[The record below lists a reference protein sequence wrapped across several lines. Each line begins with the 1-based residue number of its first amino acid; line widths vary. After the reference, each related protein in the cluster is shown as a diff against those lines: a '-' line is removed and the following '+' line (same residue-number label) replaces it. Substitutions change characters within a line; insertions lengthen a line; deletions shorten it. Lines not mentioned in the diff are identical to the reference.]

1 MDIQVENKLIIRDIR
16 KDFPILSTKNKGKDL
31 VYLDNAASTQKP
43 NCVIYTTDDYY
54 KTINSNVHRGIYE
67 LSERAT
73 MAYENSRKRVAK
85 FLNANSENE
94 IIFTKGT
101 TESINLVA
109 SSFGRSQLKPGDEI
123 LISHME
129 HHANIVPWQMLA
141 EEKGLKINVI
151 PITESG
157 ELKLE
162 EFKNLLNEKTKLV
175 SIVHVSNTLGTI
187 NPVEEIIE
195 EAHSVGAKV
204 LLDGA
209 QSIQHIDVDVQ
220 KLDCDFFAFS
230 GHKLYGPTGIGI
242 LYGKEEI
249 LELIP
254 PYQGGGEMIKKVTFE
269 KTSYNDLP
277 FKFEAGTPNIVGGI
291 GLKAA
296 IDYVDELGKD
306 RIAAYEDELLAYATD
321 KLSSIDGL
329 KIYGTAKNKTSSL
342 SFLIKGIHPTDIA
355 QMCDTY
361 GIAVRTGH
369 HCTQPL
375 MDFFNIPG
383 TCRASF
389 SFYNTIEEIDFL
401 YESLI
406 KIKNLLG

>member
-269 KTSYNDLP
+269 KTSYNELP

-296 IDYVDELGKD
+296 IDLCV
-306 RIAAYEDELLAYATD
+306 
-321 KLSSIDGL
+321 
-329 KIYGTAKNKTSSL
+329 
-342 SFLIKGIHPTDIA
+342 IHI
-355 QMCDTY
+355 
-361 GIAVRTGH
+361 
-369 HCTQPL
+369 
-375 MDFFNIPG
+375 
-383 TCRASF
+383 
-389 SFYNTIEEIDFL
+389 
-401 YESLI
+401 
-406 KIKNLLG
+406 